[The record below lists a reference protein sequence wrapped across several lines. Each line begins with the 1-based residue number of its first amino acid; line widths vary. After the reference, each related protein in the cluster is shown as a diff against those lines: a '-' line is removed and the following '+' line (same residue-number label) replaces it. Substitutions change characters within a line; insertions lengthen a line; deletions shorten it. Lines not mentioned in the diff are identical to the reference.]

1 MKLRTMLPL
10 VVTKSRK
17 MTSSSNPLRRT
28 PWATFKY
35 LALSPAFIA
44 LAIVLGLAL
53 GAGVFS
59 TMALNNLKD
68 KQAPAAPVTKTAT
81 VTPSEAPTTDSPS
94 PSESETSA
102 HEPSQPPLPAPAPV
116 PAPTRT
122 VIQRAPAPAPAP
134 VNRRASTTLTGSCNG
149 MLTINAS
156 GDNAS
161 ISVGGRS
168 GGSSLTIPWEGSF
181 SATLTAD
188 GSVSGSWSCGG

>member
-1 MKLRTMLPL
+1 MLPL
-10 VVTKSRK
+10 AVTKSRK
-17 MTSSSNPLRRT
+17 MTSSSKPLRRT

-68 KQAPAAPVTKTAT
+68 KQTPAPAPVTKTAT
-81 VTPSEAPTTDSPS
+81 VTPSEALTTDSPS
-94 PSESETSA
+94 PSETVASA
-102 HEPSQPPLPAPAPV
+102 PEPSQPPPPAPAPV

-156 GDNAS
+156 GANAS
-161 ISVGGRS
+161 ISVGDRT

-181 SATLTAD
+181 SATLSAD
-188 GSVSGSWSCGG
+188 GAVSGNWNCGG